1 MKSDIEKIILNL
13 GKRSPFYLYLLL
25 NISRVPS
32 KEVRNIELSFQRS
45 SKITLYYNPEWINS
59 KHPEFVEGLIL
70 HHLMHLINLHFL
82 IKPKDNRDRMIWD
95 LAMDA
100 AINQYIP
107 QLSAFGVPLNLLI
120 EEGHGVD
127 NEKLFVLPPDWMPDR
142 SAEEYHKWILQKMD
156 ELGRY
161 DIAVVAQ
168 ARENSSDSHDGMY
181 RVQDIDMILELTKS
195 DLKKAFNLYGS
206 ELESGVKRLVEL
218 SISRPLLNWK
228 DKIRHFAGV
237 SEYGERYTTVL
248 RPNRRY
254 EQQPGWKTSH
264 MARLGIVV
272 DTSGSIIEE
281 EFDDFFSEIEALSRY
296 VDTNFVLVQVDRAV
310 NLEIR
315 YSKGAYRNMEIIGGG
330 ETDLQPAID
339 HLQDNHHPEGIIVF
353 TDGYT
358 DLPVVKRRVLFVLS
372 KHYSEEFLSQA
383 RKIYGS
389 SSVVVLR

>member
-13 GKRSPFYLYLLL
+13 GRRSPFYLYLLL

-32 KEVRNIELSFQRS
+32 KEAKNIELSFTSNSR
-45 SKITLYYNPEWINS
+45 ITLYYNPDWVSN
-59 KHPEFVEGLIL
+59 KHPEFIEGLIL

-107 QLSAFGVPLNLLI
+107 QLSAFGIPLNLLI

-127 NEKLFVLPPDWMPDR
+127 NERLFVLPPDWMPDK
-142 SAEEYHKWILQKMD
+142 SAEEYHKWILQKME

-161 DIAVVAQ
+161 DIAIIAQ
-168 ARENSSDSHDGMY
+168 AREDSCDSHTKMHQI
-181 RVQDIDMILELTKS
+181 QDIDMVLELTKS
-195 DLKKAFNLYGS
+195 QLKKAFNLYGS

-218 SISRPLLNWK
+218 SISRPLLNWR

-264 MARLGIVV
+264 MARLGVIV

-281 EFDDFFSEIEALSRY
+281 ELDDFFSEIEALSRY

-315 YSKGAYRNMEIIGGG
+315 YSKGTYRNMEIIGGG
-330 ETDLQPAID
+330 ETDLQPAVD
-339 HLQDNHHPEGIIVF
+339 YLQDKHHPEGIIVF

-358 DLPVVKRRVLFVLS
+358 DLPIVKRRVLFVLS
-372 KHYSEEFLSQA
+372 KHHSEEFKTQA
-383 RKIYGS
+383 RKIYGR
-389 SSVVVLR
+389 SSVVVLQ

>member
-1 MKSDIEKIILNL
+1 MKSDMEKIILDL

-32 KEVRNIELSFQRS
+32 KEVKNMQLSMDN
-45 SKITLYYNPEWINS
+45 SKITLYYNPDWVCG
-59 KHPEFVEGLIL
+59 KHPEFVQAMIL

-82 IKPKDNRDRMIWD
+82 IKPKNDRDRMIWD

-107 QLSAFGVPLNLLI
+107 LLSAFGVPLNLLI

-127 NEKLFVLPPDWMPDR
+127 NERLFVLPPDWMPDK
-142 SAEEYHKWILQKMD
+142 SAEEYHRWILQKME

-168 ARENSSDSHDGMY
+168 AREDSSDSHTKMY
-181 RVQDIDMILELTKS
+181 QVQDIDMVLELTKS
-195 DLKKAFNLYGS
+195 QLKKAFNLYGS
-206 ELESGVKRLVEL
+206 ELESGVKRMVEL
-218 SISRPLLNWK
+218 SISRPILNWK
-228 DKIRHFAGV
+228 DKMRHFAGV
-237 SEYGERYTTVL
+237 SEYGEKYTTIL

-254 EQQPGWKTSH
+254 EQQPGWKISH
-264 MARLGIVV
+264 MARLGIIV

-296 VDTNFVLVQVDRAV
+296 VDTDFVLVQVDRAV

-315 YSKGAYRNMEIIGGG
+315 YSKGTYRNMEIIGGG
-330 ETDLQPAID
+330 ETDLQPAVD
-339 HLQDNHHPEGIIVF
+339 YLEDKHHPEGIIIF

-372 KHYSEEFLSQA
+372 KHHSEEFLDQA
-383 RKIYGS
+383 RKIYGR
-389 SSVVVLR
+389 SSVVVLQ

>member
-195 DLKKAFNLYGS
+195 DLKKVFNLYGS

>member
-32 KEVRNIELSFQRS
+32 KEVRNIELSFQKG

-195 DLKKAFNLYGS
+195 DLKKVFNLYGS

>member
-1 MKSDIEKIILNL
+1 MEKIISNL
-13 GKRSPFYLYLLL
+13 GRRSPFYLYLLL

-32 KEVRNIELSFQRS
+32 KEVRTIELSF
-45 SKITLYYNPEWINS
+45 SKQSRPVLHYNPDWISN
-59 KHPEFVEGLIL
+59 KDPDFVEGMIL

-82 IKPKDNRDRMIWD
+82 IKPKDSRDRMIWD

-127 NEKLFVLPPDWMPDR
+127 NEKLFVLPPDWMPDK
-142 SAEEYHKWILQKMD
+142 SAEEYHRWILQKMD

-161 DIAVVAQ
+161 DIAIVARL
-168 ARENSSDSHDGMY
+168 RENSSDSHTGIY
-181 RVQDIDMILELTKS
+181 QAQDIDMILELTKS
-195 DLKKAFNLYGS
+195 SMKKAFNLYGS
-206 ELESGVKRLVEL
+206 ELESGVKRMVEL

-248 RPNRRY
+248 KPNRRY
-254 EQQPGWKTSH
+254 DQQPGWKISY

-315 YSKGAYRNMEIIGGG
+315 YSKGTYRNMEIIGGG
-330 ETDLQPAID
+330 DTDLQPAVD
-339 HLQDNHHPEGIIVF
+339 HLQEKYHPEGIVIF

-372 KHYSEEFLSQA
+372 KYHNEEFLTQA
-383 RKIYGS
+383 RKVYGHL
-389 SSVVVLR
+389 SVVVLR